1 MSLHQDIKNQIK
13 EAMLAKEELRLS
25 VVRGL
30 VAGFTN
36 ELVAKGRKPDEGLS
50 DEEVLTVIRRQA
62 KQRQDSITQFRA
74 GGREDLASKEEAELA
89 ILNTYLPQLM
99 TYDDIKKIALAK
111 KSELGIT
118 AKTQAGQLMSALM
131 KDLKGQADGSEVKK
145 AVDEILA

>member
-1 MSLHQDIKNQIK
+1 MSLHEQIRGEIKL
-13 EAMLAKEELRLS
+13 AMLAKEELRLS

-36 ELVAKGRKPDEGLS
+36 ELVAKGRKPDELLS

-74 GGREDLASKEEAELA
+74 GEREDLASKEEAELA

-99 TYDDIKKIALAK
+99 AYDDIKKIALAK

-131 KDLKGQADGSEVKK
+131 KDLKGQADGGDVKK
-145 AVDEILA
+145 AVDEILT